1 MDGTHFLSVAILLS
15 TFALVANKR
24 VRSYIRT
31 FQIQSALVALGALIV
46 GTEHFFVRGEWD
58 LLGVAAITLGV
69 KVWGIPHVLL
79 KAHQRTEHK
88 MEKDFFYNIP
98 LLVLC
103 CCVLTAFAYFAV
115 LGEGVLRTRE
125 TSHLV
130 NAVAVVLMGFFFMIS
145 RRFALGQIVGF
156 LVMENGLFVA
166 SLFAAGGMPFVVD
179 LGIFVDVLSAVLIM
193 GGLVFQLSEKFHSLD
208 MGKLRKLRG

>member
-31 FQIQSALVALGALIV
+31 FQVQSALVALGALVV
-46 GTEHFFVRGEWD
+46 GTEHFSDRGEWD
-58 LLGVAAITLGV
+58 LLVVAAITLGV
-69 KVWGIPHVLL
+69 KVWAIPRVLL
-79 KAHQRTEHK
+79 KAHGQGEPRR
-88 MEKDFFYNIP
+88 EKDFFYNIP

-103 CCVLTAFAYFAV
+103 CCALTAFAYFAV
-115 LGEGVLRTRE
+115 LGNGVPADRGA
-125 TSHLV
+125 SHLI
-130 NAVAVVLMGFFFMIS
+130 NAVAVVLMGLFFMIS

-179 LGIFVDVLSAVLIM
+179 LGVFVDVLSAVLIM